1 MATRKVSQEFESIIN
16 KKLND
21 LASTLATKDSIN
33 DLKGLIIQQN
43 EQICNLQN
51 KINQQD
57 EIISQLNDKIGVL
70 TSSIEA
76 VKLQSDCNEQY
87 SRRYCLRLSGI
98 SKDEERNENATECV
112 NKVVEVCKN
121 LNLDINASDIDRAH
135 RIGKDKKSV
144 IVKFFSFKKRTDLY
158 KARKKSTNNC
168 LKIYLDL
175 TKSRLALLDKAR
187 SLINKK
193 SNVEFVF
200 ADVNCNPCAKL
211 NNGAFVFFNSIDKFY
226 KIISTS

>member
-21 LASTLATKDSIN
+21 LATTLATKDSIN
-33 DLKGLIIQQN
+33 DLKGLIIKQN

-98 SKDEERNENATECV
+98 SKDEENENAAECV

-121 LNLDINASDIDRAH
+121 LNLNINASDIDRAH

-158 KARKKSTNNC
+158 KARKKSTNNR

-187 SLINKK
+187 TLIDKK
-193 SNVEFVF
+193 SKVEFVF
-200 ADVNCNPCAKL
+200 ADINCNPCAKL
-211 NNGAFVFFNSIDKFY
+211 KNGAFVFFNSIDKFY
-226 KIISTS
+226 KIISIS